1 MVLNERKISLV
12 KGHDALVEEGY
23 AKKSDNPSSTTSFT
37 TLVLGFLTFNT
48 CFRLGIVSKNSC
60 IPSNCEL
67 VNPSTQFLDSST
79 ESGV

>member
-12 KGHDALVEEGY
+12 EYHDALVKEGY
-23 AKKSDNPSSTTSFT
+23 AKKSDNPSNTTSFT
-37 TLVLGFLTFNT
+37 TLVLGFLTFST
-48 CFRLGIVSKNSC
+48 CFNDGIVSKNSC

-67 VNPSTQFLDSST
+67 VNPSTQSLDSAT